1 MSQGDILM
9 FYFLI
14 YVGILS
20 IIAFFSYM
28 IDKIKSKAHIWR
40 TKEAFLLGVGFFGGA
55 AGAIIGM
62 ILFRHKTRHWYFWAV
77 NFLGLIAVAIAA
89 YIIYSIKI

>member
-1 MSQGDILM
+1 M

-14 YVGILS
+14 YVVILS
-20 IIAFFSYM
+20 VIELFSYM
-28 IDKIKSKAHIWR
+28 IDKIKSKANVWR